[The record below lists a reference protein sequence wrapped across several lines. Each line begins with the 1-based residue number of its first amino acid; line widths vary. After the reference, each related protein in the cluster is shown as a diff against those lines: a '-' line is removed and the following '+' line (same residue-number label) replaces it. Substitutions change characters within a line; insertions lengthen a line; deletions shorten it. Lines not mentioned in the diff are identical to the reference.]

1 MVIIW
6 VLAGLVTG
14 IVAAELFRSL
24 AMAWLF
30 LAIGIVFFLVKKK
43 KTALILLA
51 LAAGILCTIPRL
63 DMLVKPECYYG
74 QLTQY
79 KVKSVKLVQEAD
91 DYYAWQGFILEPKDI
106 AGSKVIIYSR
116 EYMPGVY
123 TLSGTLYPP
132 VQYRNPG
139 QGWHYKRKIYLGE
152 TGVLLFPRV
161 VNCQPIQL
169 NWLDRLRGN
178 FRSNI
183 YSNVGGSDGSALALA
198 LTTGDRSLLDKDLKS
213 AVYLTGVGHIMA
225 LSGLHVSIITGLLL
239 LAFRKLGLNRV
250 FASAAAVLFLVLY
263 LGFVGPA
270 PSLIRAVLMSAYSLT
285 AVLVGRERVSV
296 AALHWAGFIMLM
308 YNPLWLFDYAFIYS
322 FLATYICIVA
332 GNRLE
337 NYLLFLP
344 EGLRKIASVSLI
356 IQITALPLSIYL
368 FGSFPL
374 LAPLTNLI
382 IIPLMPLLTL
392 LSLGAGLFSGV
403 MGMLISWPAEQLLT
417 GVANILTLLN
427 QFAYSLKLGGV
438 YLAIAGAACAC
449 LLLYLAGARKKII
462 ISGIVLSIMLFPLHC
477 IWINQTSSIWFFDV
491 GQGDSVLIRKNSQWI
506 LIDCGDNKA
515 GARAVV
521 PAMKFLGVDRLTA
534 VIITHPHADHV
545 GGLSSV
551 IENFPVD
558 VILVNSSFADSEW
571 YDSGLP
577 TKIVRNAEPLGRGLS
592 VYSHGLS
599 LANINDTSLLA
610 MLECWGIRVLFTGD
624 IEEDGERLY
633 YNRIYAHQILK
644 VPHHG
649 SNTSSSP
656 AFLERVKPESA
667 IISCGLG
674 NSFGLPREE
683 TLNNLEEAGAVTY
696 RTDLSGCINV
706 IIWPWS
712 QYSIVTFRGD

>member
-1 MVIIW
+1 MVIVW
-6 VLAGLVTG
+6 VLAGLVAG

-30 LAIGIVFFLVKKK
+30 LGAGIG
-43 KTALILLA
+43 LILIDKKRFALLFFA
-51 LAAGILCTIPRL
+51 LAAGILCTIPHL
-63 DMLVKPECYYG
+63 DMLIKPECYYG
-74 QLTQY
+74 QLTQF

-91 DYYAWQGFILEPKDI
+91 EYYAWQGIIHEPKEI
-106 AGSKVIIYSR
+106 AGSKVIIYSQ
-116 EYMPGVY
+116 EYMPGIY
-123 TLSGTLYPP
+123 TLSGTLFPP

-152 TGVLLFPRV
+152 AGVLLYPRV
-161 VNCQPIQL
+161 VNFQPVQL
-169 NWLDRLRGN
+169 SVLDRVRGN

-183 YSNVGGSDGSALALA
+183 YSNLGGSDGSALALA
-198 LTTGDRSLLDKDLKS
+198 LTTGDRSLMDKDMKS

-225 LSGLHVSIITGLLL
+225 LSGLHVSIIAGLLL
-239 LAFRKLGLNRV
+239 LALRKLGLNRV
-250 FASAAAVLFLVLY
+250 FASAAAVLLLVLY

-285 AVLVGRERVSV
+285 AVLVGRERYGV
-296 AALHWAGFIMLM
+296 AALLWAGFAMLM

-322 FLATYICIVA
+322 LLATYICIVA

-337 NYLLFLP
+337 KYLAFLP
-344 EGLRKIASVSLI
+344 EGLRKTASVSLI
-356 IQITALPLSIYL
+356 VQITALPLSIYL

-382 IIPLMPLLTL
+382 IIPLMPLLTV
-392 LSLGAGLFSGV
+392 LSLGAGLFSGT
-403 MGMLISWPAEQLLT
+403 MGMLISWPAEQVLT
-417 GVANILTLLN
+417 GVANILSLLN
-427 QFAYSLKLGGV
+427 QFAFSLKLGGI
-438 YLAIAGAACAC
+438 YLAFAGAACAC
-449 LLLYLAGARKKII
+449 LLLYLAGAGKKIV
-462 ISGIVLSIMLFPLHC
+462 ISGLVLSLMLFPLHS

-515 GARAVV
+515 GAWAVV

-545 GGLSSV
+545 GGLNSV
-551 IENFPVD
+551 LENFSVD
-558 VILVNSSFADSEW
+558 VILVNNNFADSEW
-571 YDSGLP
+571 FDPELP
-577 TKIVRNAEPLGRGLS
+577 TKIVRNAEPVERGLS

-599 LANINDTSLLA
+599 LTNINDTSLLA

-624 IEEDGERLY
+624 IEVEGERLY
-633 YNRIYAHQILK
+633 YNRISAHQILK

-656 AFLERVKPESA
+656 TFVERVKPESA

-674 NSFGLPREE
+674 NSFGLPRVE
-683 TLNNLEEAGAVTY
+683 TLNNLEEAGAVIY
-696 RTDLSGCINV
+696 RTDLSGCIQV